1 MLANL
6 SVGQIHPI
14 AHFCIAHEPR
24 LRLIFTF
31 LNDQKN
37 KNKERYFVICE
48 TFKVQ
53 ILVSAHKI
61 LFEYSHT
68 RSFTHYL

>member
-31 LNDQKN
+31 LNDQK
-37 KNKERYFVICE
+37 KQKQRMVFCDM
-48 TFKVQ
+48 
-53 ILVSAHKI
+53 
-61 LFEYSHT
+61 
-68 RSFTHYL
+68 